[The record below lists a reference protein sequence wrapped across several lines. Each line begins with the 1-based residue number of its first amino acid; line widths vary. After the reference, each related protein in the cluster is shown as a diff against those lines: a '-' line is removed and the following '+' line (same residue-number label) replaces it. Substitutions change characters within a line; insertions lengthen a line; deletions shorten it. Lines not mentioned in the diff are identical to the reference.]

1 MESTEAKLFY
11 LRGLALYEMKDYK
24 KAIKDLKRALKL
36 KPTAS
41 FSHDWYEYLQYTH
54 SPAITTLEFH
64 IVIYN
69 DMKVQCQRSQKP

>member
-11 LRGLALYEMKDYK
+11 LRGLALYEMQDYK

-41 FSHDWYEYLQYTH
+41 FSHDWYVYQIGLT
-54 SPAITTLEFH
+54 I
-64 IVIYN
+64 
-69 DMKVQCQRSQKP
+69 